1 MMKWTMKWTVA
12 VLIAA
17 LIMTAGTTAIA
28 QPTPET
34 LYTEGQTAYERGDYG
49 AAITK
54 WQAAYDLSKENGLL
68 FNLAQAKR
76 LAGDC
81 AGALTS
87 YRNFVARDSDP
98 TSDQHKLAGDFAQE
112 LASQCSE
119 APVTNTPSTTNSV
132 APAPPKVAEISL
144 PAVRERR
151 DEIPVKHGRNWKM
164 AGLVTSGVGV
174 VTLAIGLGLGHHGSE
189 IGAEVTAACR
199 TSCDWSALKDKDI
212 RGRRE
217 VAIGRVLDVA
227 GAAAIVGG
235 AVFYYIGMRQES
247 VTIAPRDGG
256 AVVSWRGS

>member
-1 MMKWTMKWTVA
+1 MKKWTRA

-17 LIMTAGTTAIA
+17 LITTAGTTAALA
-28 QPTPET
+28 QPSPET
-34 LYTEGQTAYERGDYG
+34 LYTEGQLAYERGDYA

-81 AGALTS
+81 AGALTG
-87 YRNFVARDSDP
+87 YRNFLSRNSDP
-98 TSDQHKLAGDFAQE
+98 TSDQHKLAGDFEQE
-112 LASQCSE
+112 LASQCPE
-119 APVTNTPSTTNSV
+119 APVPNKIVPPTQ
-132 APAPPKVAEISL
+132 PKVAAISL
-144 PAVRERR
+144 PADGEQR
-151 DEIPVKHGRNWKM
+151 DEMPVTHERNWKM
-164 AGLVTSGVGV
+164 VGLVTGGVGV
-174 VTLAIGLGLGHHGSE
+174 ATLAIGLGLGHHGSE

-199 TSCDWSALKDKDI
+199 TSCDWSALKDKDA

-235 AVFYYIGMRQES
+235 AVFYYIGVRQES

-256 AVVSWRGS
+256 VIVSWRGSW

>member
-1 MMKWTMKWTVA
+1 MMKWTIA

-17 LIMTAGTTAIA
+17 LITTAGTTTVLA
-28 QPTPET
+28 QPSPET
-34 LYTEGQTAYERGDYG
+34 LYTEGQTAYEGGDY
-49 AAITK
+49 ATAIMK

-81 AGALTS
+81 TGALTS
-87 YRNFVARDSDP
+87 YRNFLSRDSDP

-112 LASQCSE
+112 LASQCSDAS
-119 APVTNTPSTTNSV
+119 APKLAKSEPLVQAKVT
-132 APAPPKVAEISL
+132 EISV
-144 PAVRERR
+144 PAVREWRN
-151 DEIPVKHGRNWKM
+151 EIPVSNGRRWKT
-164 AGLVTSGVGV
+164 AGLVTGGVGV
-174 VTLAIGLGLGHHGSE
+174 ATLAIGLGLGHHGSE

-199 TSCDWSALKDKDI
+199 TSCDWSALKDKDA

-217 VAIGRVLDVA
+217 VAIGRVLDIA

-256 AVVSWRGS
+256 AVVSWRGSW